1 MLGDLIQAL
10 LAAIVVGVIPGYPWS
25 RVLRATDDIVEQLA
39 YAVGLSIL
47 LVPAVALAQARLFSI
62 GLSFTVAIVSVL
74 LVTIGG
80 VVAYVTL
87 GPAKG
92 PAEHLAPPPKPLE
105 LPTLAPLLAALVLTL
120 GAVTH
125 LILDRLVLPVILVL
139 ILAAG
144 AARLFERQLFEA
156 REQTPLDADDN
167 SVAGSLPARL
177 DRVFGN
183 GWLKYGLLAV
193 AFGLVAVRS
202 YSGPLRYDWPYLR
215 GVDQFEHV
223 VMTNMTIA
231 TGTTGSFMLYPP
243 GFHYLTALIKHF
255 SGLETMAIYPVLG
268 PILLPLVA
276 LACYAVARSLWGW
289 GVGLGAVLLVGVIS
303 YGPYMHFT
311 EARYPNML
319 TGHFILVLA
328 MGALFALFASPNR
341 RTGILMALMGSAVVL
356 YHQVASLHEAILL
369 GVITLCLLPY
379 LLIHDRRRG
388 VAIVGSFALLGV
400 LAVIFA
406 WNTYDLPAIV
416 GSALGISESGR
427 GGDALS
433 MAIGTQAPMSLIHQL
448 ATISHPVMWLGLLG
462 VFLLLADR
470 GNLPYT
476 LARVTLLLWTLMV
489 LVGSRTAMSG
499 FPERFER
506 DLAIPLSLL
515 AAYALLTL
523 LRSLVPLRMSF
534 GTLAAFGAALA
545 ISATLVAQANRNF
558 DVASGP
564 SSEIP
569 QILITR
575 SAQVILSPNIE
586 AAGDWLRANND
597 GGNILASPYIGII
610 PSRGI
615 LAMGGYDGV
624 QSYDAAR
631 IVFARD
637 LPPFGAEPLE
647 KALATLENPGASESL
662 QFIRENDIRY
672 VVVHKRPAGELLD
685 FREYEALEKL
695 YKSVYQNPRVAI
707 YEPLFTG
714 EES

>member
-10 LAAIVVGVIPGYPWS
+10 LAAVIVGVIPGYPWS
-25 RVLRATDDIVEQLA
+25 RVLKATDDIVEQLA

-47 LVPAVALAQARLFSI
+47 LVPALALAQARIFST
-62 GLSFTVAIVSVL
+62 GLSFPIAIISVL
-74 LVTIGG
+74 VVTVGG
-80 VVAYVTL
+80 VVAYVML

-92 PAEHLAPPPKPLE
+92 PAGHLAPRPRPLE
-105 LPTLAPLLAALVLTL
+105 LPTLVPLLAALVLTL
-120 GAVTH
+120 GAVSY

-139 ILAAG
+139 VLAAG
-144 AARLFERQLFEA
+144 AARLFEKQLFDS
-156 REQTPLDADDN
+156 REQEQLDEDDD
-167 SVAGSLPARL
+167 SLPNRL
-177 DRVFGN
+177 DRFFGN
-183 GWLKYGLLAV
+183 GWLKYGLLAI
-193 AFGLVAVRS
+193 AFGLVAFRS
-202 YSGPLRYDWPYLR
+202 YSGPLRFDWPYLR

-223 VMTNMTIA
+223 VMTDMTIA

-289 GVGLGAVLLVGVIS
+289 GVGLGAVLMVGVIS

-319 TGHFILVLA
+319 AGHFILVLA

-341 RTGILMALMGSAVVL
+341 RTGILMALMGSSVVL

-400 LAVIFA
+400 LAVVFA
-406 WNTYDLPAIV
+406 WNTYDLPSIV
-416 GSALGISESGR
+416 GSALGITESGR

-433 MAIGTQAPMSLIHQL
+433 MAIGTQNPMSLIHQL

-470 GNLPYT
+470 GDLPYT

-506 DLAIPLSLL
+506 DLAVPLSLL

-523 LRSLVPLRMSF
+523 LRALDHRHISF
-534 GTLAAFGAALA
+534 GAIAAFGAALA
-545 ISATLVAQANRNF
+545 VGATLVVQANRNF

-575 SAQVILSPNIE
+575 SAQVMLSPNVE
-586 AAGDWLRANND
+586 AAGDWLKENND
-597 GGNILASPYIGII
+597 GGNILASPYTGII

-615 LAMGGYDGV
+615 MAMGGYDGV

-647 KALATLENPGASESL
+647 KALATLENPGISDSQE
-662 QFIRENDIRY
+662 FIRENDIRY
-672 VVVHKRPAGELLD
+672 VVVHKRPAGERLD
-685 FREYEALEKL
+685 FREYEAREKL
-695 YKSVYQNPRVAI
+695 YKNVYENPRVAI
-707 YEPLFTG
+707 YEPLFTDRA
-714 EES
+714 S